1 MPYRLYKGVFAVRC
15 RHPHCPYNDQ
25 IRIEQDI
32 MGVTEEDVRS
42 ESLKMAKDQ
51 ALVKHDSVFGR
62 RTHGLES
69 PEIRMVSGTI
79 QKIGGAQ
86 SAYGGAGPADA
97 EAQRGRSVRRF
108 HKGEVIL
115 KKGEAAGTVCE
126 ILEGGA
132 YPAANRTHHYGVGDC
147 FGVAALV
154 PNHTRLSDVIA
165 ASDDTAVAFYD
176 LAGLRASEPTRANRV
191 VNRIM
196 EDTLQVVDELG
207 RTVDRLR
214 KTRHKIAS

>member
-1 MPYRLYKGVFAVRC
+1 LYKGVFAVRC

-25 IRIEQDI
+25 IKIDQEI
-32 MGVTEEDVRS
+32 MGVTEEDVRG
-42 ESLKMAKDQ
+42 EAFKMARDQ
-51 ALVKHDSVFGR
+51 AVVKHDSVFGR

-69 PEIRMVSGTI
+69 PEIRMASGSI
-79 QKIGGAQ
+79 QKLGGA
-86 SAYGGAGPADA
+86 SAAEGGNQKGMTM
-97 EAQRGRSVRRF
+97 RRF
-108 HKGEVIL
+108 RKGEVIL

-132 YPAANRTHHYGVGDC
+132 FPSANKSHHYGVGDC

-154 PNHTRLSDVIA
+154 PHHTRLSDVIA
-165 ASDDTAVAFYD
+165 ASDDTTVAFYD
-176 LAGLRASEPTRANRV
+176 LANLRSSEPNRATRV

-207 RTVDRLR
+207 RAVDRLR
-214 KTRHKIAS
+214 KGRHKIAS